1 MILMQDSLKRRRML
15 ESSSTWVRS
24 WRAVLYRLRGL
35 FCVWTFSVKEQPP
48 RDGGRQSLDCLLSS
62 WGGFFAF
69 GPFQIKNSP
78 LEVGEGSLLIVF
90 SHPEGAFLRLDHSSS
105 LFLLLLFFFVLV
117 ILFFVLPLFCL
128 CFDLVF
134 QHFFCFFLRIKI
146 CKPTTLMLSLVHS
159 RPSSRTPTLT
169 SKKASIKLK
178 KAT

>member
-90 SHPEGAFLRLDHSSS
+90 SHPEGAFCVWIILPLYFCCSCFSSFS
-105 LFLLLLFFFVLV
+105 WFCFSSCLCSVCFSTSCFNTFFLFFF
-117 ILFFVLPLFCL
+117 
-128 CFDLVF
+128 
-134 QHFFCFFLRIKI
+134 KN
-146 CKPTTLMLSLVHS
+146 
-159 RPSSRTPTLT
+159 
-169 SKKASIKLK
+169 
-178 KAT
+178 